1 MTDPRFLSLDDVLF
15 LHDDQLER
23 YGGLAGIRDAGAV
36 ESAVETPRA
45 TFDGEFLHDGVFEMA
60 AAYAFHIAENQGFN
74 DGNKRTALNAA
85 LVFLLLNGWLVVDP
99 DGRLYDAMI
108 AISAHSMTKTA
119 LGHLFQEL
127 AMPDEEEEAF

>member
-1 MTDPRFLSLDDVLF
+1 VTDPRFLSLDDVLF

-45 TFDGEFLHDGVFEMA
+45 TFDGEFLHDGVFAMA
-60 AAYAFHIAENQGFN
+60 AAYAVHIAENQGFN

-85 LVFLLLNGWLVVDP
+85 LVFLLLNGWHVADP
-99 DGRLYDAMI
+99 DGHLYDAMI
-108 AISAHSMTKTA
+108 AISARSMTKSGLA
-119 LGHLFQEL
+119 KLFQEL
-127 AMPDEEEEAF
+127 AVPDEEDEAF